1 MSNEQEK
8 QLYDKINEIIDS
20 INKLKTIIL
29 TQENKIRL
37 LEIKLENL
45 ENELW
50 WLQIY

>member
-1 MSNEQEK
+1 MSNEQE
-8 QLYDKINEIIDS
+8 QELYDKINEIIDA

-45 ENELW
+45 ENEL
-50 WLQIY
+50 

>member
-20 INKLKTIIL
+20 INKLKTMIL

-45 ENELW
+45 ENEL
-50 WLQIY
+50 

>member
-29 TQENKIRL
+29 TQENRIRL

-45 ENELW
+45 GNEL
-50 WLQIY
+50 

>member
-8 QLYDKINEIIDS
+8 QVEDKINEIIDS

-29 TQENKIRL
+29 TQENRIRL

-45 ENELW
+45 ENEL
-50 WLQIY
+50 

>member
-29 TQENKIRL
+29 TQENRIRL

-45 ENELW
+45 ENEL
-50 WLQIY
+50 

>member
-29 TQENKIRL
+29 TQESKIRL

-45 ENELW
+45 EDEL
-50 WLQIY
+50 